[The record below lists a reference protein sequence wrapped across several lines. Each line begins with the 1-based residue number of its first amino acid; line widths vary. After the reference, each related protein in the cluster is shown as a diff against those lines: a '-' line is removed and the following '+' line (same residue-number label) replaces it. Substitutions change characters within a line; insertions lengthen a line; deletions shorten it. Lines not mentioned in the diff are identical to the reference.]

1 MSDLKLTWNEW
12 GADAT
17 VEGHDLVLEDGLA
30 TAVILSLFLD
40 ARARADDALPDGGTD
55 LRGFWADT
63 VAPAAERD
71 RTGSR
76 LWLLSREKTLPGV
89 LRRAHDYAADAPVAC
104 RRRRRKP
111 RRRLGDHAAPRPPF
125 PCREHHAR
133 HRRILDIRLFLPVGV
148 THAFQ
153 PPPS

>member
-17 VEGHDLVLEDGLA
+17 VEGHDLTLEDGLA

-55 LRGFWADT
+55 RRGFWADT
-63 VAPAAERD
+63 VAPAVERD

-76 LWLLSREKTLPGV
+76 LWLLSREKTLPEV
-89 LRRAHDYAADAPVAC
+89 LRRAHDYAAEALRWLVDDGVAS
-104 RRRRRKP
+104 RVDVSAAMP
-111 RRRLGDHAAPRPPF
+111 RLGLLSLAVNITLVKG
-125 PCREHHAR
+125 ESS
-133 HRRILDIRLFLPVGV
+133 
-148 THAFQ
+148 TYAFSY
-153 PPPS
+153 PLE

>member
-17 VEGHDLVLEDGLA
+17 VEGHDLALEDGLA

-55 LRGFWADT
+55 RRGFWADT
-63 VAPAAERD
+63 VAPAVERD

-76 LWLLSREKTLPGV
+76 LWLLSREKTLPEV
-89 LRRAHDYAADAPVAC
+89 LRRAHDYAAEALRWLVEDGVAS
-104 RRRRRKP
+104 
-111 RRRLGDHAAPRPPF
+111 RLLSLAVNITLVNG
-125 PCREHHAR
+125 ESS
-133 HRRILDIRLFLPVGV
+133 
-148 THAFQ
+148 TYAFSY
-153 PPPS
+153 PLE

>member
-17 VEGHDLVLEDGLA
+17 VEGHDLAFEDGLA

-55 LRGFWADT
+55 RRGFWADT
-63 VAPAAERD
+63 VAPAVERD

-76 LWLLSREKTLPGV
+76 LWLLSREKTLPEV
-89 LRRAHDYAADAPVAC
+89 LRRAHDYAAEALRWLVEDGVAS
-104 RRRRRKP
+104 RVDVSAAMP
-111 RRRLGDHAAPRPPF
+111 RLGLLSLAVNITLVNG
-125 PCREHHAR
+125 ESS
-133 HRRILDIRLFLPVGV
+133 
-148 THAFQ
+148 TYAFSY
-153 PPPS
+153 PLE

>member
-17 VEGHDLVLEDGLA
+17 VEGHDLVLEDRLA

-55 LRGFWADT
+55 RRGFWADT
-63 VAPAAERD
+63 VASVAERD

-76 LWLLSREKTLPGV
+76 LWLLSREKTLPEV
-89 LRRAHDYAADAPVAC
+89 LRRAHDYAAEALRWLVDDGVAS
-104 RRRRRKP
+104 RVNVSAAMP
-111 RRRLGDHAAPRPPF
+111 RLGLLSLAV
-125 PCREHHAR
+125 
-133 HRRILDIRLFLPVGV
+133 DITLVNGESS
-148 THAFQ
+148 TYAFSY
-153 PPPS
+153 PLE

>member
-1 MSDLKLTWNEW
+1 MSDFKLTWNGW

-55 LRGFWADT
+55 RRGFWADT

-76 LWLLSREKTLPGV
+76 LWLLSREKTLPEV
-89 LRRAHDYAADAPVAC
+89 LRRAHDYAAEALRWLVDDGVAS
-104 RRRRRKP
+104 RVDVSATMP
-111 RRRLGDHAAPRPPF
+111 RLGLLSLAVNITR
-125 PCREHHAR
+125 
-133 HRRILDIRLFLPVGV
+133 V
-148 THAFQ
+148 TGESSTYAFSY
-153 PPPS
+153 PLE

>member
-76 LWLLSREKTLPGV
+76 LWLLSREKTLPEV
-89 LRRAHDYAADAPVAC
+89 LRRAHDYAAEAL
-104 RRRRRKP
+104 RWLS
-111 RRRLGDHAAPRPPF
+111 RL
-125 PCREHHAR
+125 E
-133 HRRILDIRLFLPVGV
+133 GV
-148 THAFQ
+148 IKVTYLNAEQ
-153 PPPS
+153 